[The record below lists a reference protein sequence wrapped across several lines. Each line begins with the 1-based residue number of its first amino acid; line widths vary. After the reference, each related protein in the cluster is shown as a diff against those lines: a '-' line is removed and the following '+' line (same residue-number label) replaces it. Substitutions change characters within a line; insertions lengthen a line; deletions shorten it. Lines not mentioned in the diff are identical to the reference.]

1 MFATVINTI
10 NNPTNVSED
19 NWCECC
25 NAWTDGV
32 LPDDTYIHKLC
43 RDADK
48 RCIWEDSTVQVRT
61 ERSKVRA
68 TQ

>member
-1 MFATVINTI
+1 MYQKT
-10 NNPTNVSED
+10 
-19 NWCECC
+19 
-25 NAWTDGV
+25 TDGNAAMHELMV
-32 LPDDTYIHKLC
+32 CFLASYTYIHKLC

-48 RCIWEDSTVQVRT
+48 RCVWEDSTVQVRT